1 MLEILLVTV
10 PIYACVFVGFVATRW
25 GPFRREDM
33 DVLGSF
39 VINIAMPALLFL
51 SVVGRP
57 VSDIAN
63 PTYLAAYALTSV
75 AAVLLG
81 YVYSRRAEGTGRSGA
96 AFDALQVGGANS
108 GFVGYPVLL
117 TVMPALAGVV
127 LGMNVLVES
136 VLTLPLVFFLAER
149 GAADASTLRRQVA
162 GTLLRMIQMPVFAA
176 LLAGMALSLA
186 GVRVPEV
193 GVTTLDLL
201 GRAATGW
208 LCSSSAG
215 CSWGSR
221 PRVHLLGRVR
231 GPLGRTPGTAGAAA
245 GHHGVVVRHPD
256 RAAGRPAVNAGR
268 RRPLCTV
275 VVR

>member
-1 MLEILLVTV
+1 M
-10 PIYACVFVGFVATRW
+10 
-25 GPFRREDM
+25 
-33 DVLGSF
+33 
-39 VINIAMPALLFL
+39 FL

-127 LGMNVLVES
+127 LGMNVIVES

-149 GAADASTLRRQVA
+149 GAADAATLRRQVA

-176 LLAGMALSLA
+176 LLTGMALSLA

-201 GRAATGW
+201 GRAATGMA
-208 LCSSSAG
+208 LFTVGGMLVGLSVRGQLGRIAVVSAG
-215 CSWGSR
+215 KLAGMPALAVGSAW
-221 PRVHLLGRVR
+221 LLV
-231 GPLGRTPGTAGAAA
+231 AA
-245 GHHGVVVRHPD
+245 GMPALDADLYDALVLSAAMPVFTSSVVF
-256 RAAGRPAVNAGR
+256 AARYGERQVPPAVLLVTTALSFATLTGLLAVLR
-268 RRPLCTV
+268 
-275 VVR
+275 